1 MTPACGA
8 APALAAMHNA
18 GKAAGALGSQAHAP
32 RRRARGSHLA
42 CTAHAADC
50 AAREAACAMREPACA
65 VHERPCRARQVDR
78 ACLAVIAFA
87 AGAELQWAELRR
99 IRGQVR
105 GRAPQLAASS

>member
-1 MTPACGA
+1 
-8 APALAAMHNA
+8 
-18 GKAAGALGSQAHAP
+18 
-32 RRRARGSHLA
+32 
-42 CTAHAADC
+42 
-50 AAREAACAMREPACA
+50 
-65 VHERPCRARQVDR
+65 VDR